1 MTLSCF
7 EDLRIILLKVDVTFL
22 PSFIPRSFGSV
33 VKVEQPVITMAK
45 SIAKSIKRAVAVTE
59 QEETTVAMPKQLS
72 LASARFP
79 CLVSSN
85 SIQQITREAA
95 VG

>member
-1 MTLSCF
+1 
-7 EDLRIILLKVDVTFL
+7 
-22 PSFIPRSFGSV
+22 
-33 VKVEQPVITMAK
+33 MAK

-59 QEETTVAMPKQLS
+59 QEETTVAKPKLLS
-72 LASARFP
+72 LASAGFP
-79 CLVSSN
+79 CLAGSN